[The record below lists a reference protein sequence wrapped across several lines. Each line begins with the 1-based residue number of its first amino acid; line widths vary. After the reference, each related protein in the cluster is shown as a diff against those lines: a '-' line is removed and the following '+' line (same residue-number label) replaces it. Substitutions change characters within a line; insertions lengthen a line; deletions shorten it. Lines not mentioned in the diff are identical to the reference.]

1 MTLFLTVF
9 AGALLAGFVHGLVGF
24 GTGLVALG
32 LWLHVLEPVLAAPLV
47 VICSVAASAQSV
59 HVIRHTIS
67 WRRLWPFIL
76 FGLLG
81 VPLGVL
87 ALGHID
93 ATVLRAAVGIFLVL
107 YSTAMLLFRRLP
119 VIDRGGRP
127 ADALIGFAGGV
138 MGGAGGLSGPLPT
151 VWCGLKGW
159 SKKDQR
165 ATLQPFN
172 MTILAWTLVSYAS
185 RDILTKE
192 VGRLA
197 LAALPGTVLGVW
209 FGVKTYGRIDDR
221 QFERVILWLLLTSG
235 TVLIATNLL

>member
-1 MTLFLTVF
+1 MTLSLTVF

-47 VICSVAASAQSV
+47 VICSVVASSQSV
-59 HVIRHTIS
+59 HVIRHAIS

-87 ALGHID
+87 TLGHID
-93 ATVLRAAVGIFLVL
+93 ATALRAAVGIFLVL

-127 ADALIGFAGGV
+127 ADALVGFAGGI

-159 SKKDQR
+159 SKDDQR

-172 MTILAWTLVSYAS
+172 MTILAWTLVSYATQ
-185 RDILTKE
+185 DILTGE

-209 FGVKTYGRIDDR
+209 FGVRTYGRIDDR
-221 QFERVILWLLLTSG
+221 QFERVILWLLLASG